1 MKGGKKRKEK
11 HKNSALFIVRM
22 AAAQRQGDEKGGRWV
37 WWAVFAVVSVGC
49 GLFAVEMFPEAF
61 PMASLTISMQRPHA
75 LHSALN
81 VPLSFNVIIYLF

>member
-1 MKGGKKRKEK
+1 MKGGKETKRKEK
-11 HKNSALFIVRM
+11 KNKNSALFIVWM
-22 AAAQRQGDEKGGRWV
+22 AAQRQGDENGGRWV

-49 GLFAVEMFPEAF
+49 GIFAVAMFPEAF

-81 VPLSFNVIIYLF
+81 VPFF